1 MEAAATQPH
10 GHLVPF
16 ATKTPAG
23 SKMRARATTGHPLPG
38 SPARSIE
45 VGDIFV
51 SLPVNNTTQETTVVA
66 TDYTKTGMATLD
78 ETGVRGVIQ
87 TPPPEIGVTTDS
99 AIAKTMNFARAFV
112 ILAAQNSPVKPYHG
126 MTAAQIATVN
136 TVEPIPGSNTVRL
149 AAIDSDVRATCGRC
163 IVLAKIQMVGV
174 TALIAGTPLVV
185 YGTTMCTLSSV
196 ANAAIG
202 ARVVGY
208 LHRAITG
215 ATQDAVVL
223 AEVDFDGDHG
233 FGMVVDPTP

>member
-23 SKMRARATTGHPLPG
+23 SKMTARDTTGHALG
-38 SPARSIE
+38 RGIH
-45 VGDIFV
+45 VGDIFL
-51 SLPVNNTTQETTVVA
+51 SLPVAATANETTVVA

-78 ETGVRGVIQ
+78 STGVRGVIQ
-87 TPPPEIGVTTDS
+87 TPPPEVGVTATY
-99 AIAKTMNFARAFV
+99 THVNFARAFV

-136 TVEPIPGSNTVRL
+136 TVEPIASSNTVRL
-149 AAIDSDVRATCGRC
+149 AAINDDVRATCGRS
-163 IVLAKIQMVGV
+163 IVLAKVFLPTGV
-174 TALIAGTPLVV
+174 TALVAGTPLIV
-185 YGTTMCTLSSV
+185 YGTSMCALASADLAEV
-196 ANAAIG
+196 G

-215 ATQDAVVL
+215 ATANAVTL

-233 FGMVVDPTP
+233 FGPVVVNPTP

>member
-23 SKMRARATTGHPLPG
+23 SKMRARATTDHPLPG

-51 SLPVNNTTQETTVVA
+51 SLPVAATTQETTTTA

-87 TPPPEIGVTTDS
+87 TPPPEIGVTATY
-99 AIAKTMNFARAFV
+99 THVNFARAFV

-126 MTAAQIATVN
+126 MTEAQIATVN

-149 AAIDSDVRATCGRC
+149 AAIDSDVRATCGRA
-163 IVLAKIQMVGV
+163 IVLAKVFLPSGV
-174 TALIAGTPLVV
+174 TTLIAGTPLIV
-185 YGTTMCTLSSV
+185 YGTEMCSLASAV
-196 ANAAIG
+196 LGEAG

-208 LHRAITG
+208 LHRALTG
-215 ATQDAVVL
+215 VADAVTL

-233 FGMVVDPTP
+233 FGMVVVNPTP